1 MKYSVYKQDSYT
13 VFQLEED
20 NMSLVVAPDLKS
32 ELLGLQIQGVNN
44 LILDLSKVNWADSAG
59 LSAIFVVS
67 TSWKSNTNGVF
78 VVSGI
83 VPRMRKLIEITH
95 LDRVVFVVDTVQ
107 EAVELV
113 FKEELRRKLEDKSDE
128 TG

>member
-20 NMSLVVAPDLKS
+20 NMNLVVAPDLKS

-59 LSAIFVVS
+59 LSAILVVS

-83 VPRMRKLIEITH
+83 VPRMRKLMEITH
-95 LDRVVFVVDTVQ
+95 LDRVVFIVDTVQ

>member
-1 MKYSVYKQDSYT
+1 
-13 VFQLEED
+13 
-20 NMSLVVAPDLKS
+20 MSLVVAPDLKS

-59 LSAIFVVS
+59 LSAILVVS

-95 LDRVVFVVDTVQ
+95 LDRVVFIVDTVQ